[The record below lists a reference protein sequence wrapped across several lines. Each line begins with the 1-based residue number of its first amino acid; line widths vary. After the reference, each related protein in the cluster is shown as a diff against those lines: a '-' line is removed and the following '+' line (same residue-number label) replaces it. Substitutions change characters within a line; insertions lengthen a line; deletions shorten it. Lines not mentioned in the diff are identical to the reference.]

1 MIHYASSLLAPR
13 HAAAAVADGCGGED
27 GMVSAD
33 KKKCNAAS
41 VLIKRMARLRIR
53 IGGGGGGSNEVAA
66 AAAMVT
72 VRTSLVSNSATY
84 LEAQD
89 DYTIY

>member
-1 MIHYASSLLAPR
+1 M
-13 HAAAAVADGCGGED
+13 ADGGGSAGGGGRD
-27 GMVSAD
+27 GMASAD

-53 IGGGGGGSNEVAA
+53 IGGGGWGSIEVAVAAAVA

>member
-1 MIHYASSLLAPR
+1 MV
-13 HAAAAVADGCGGED
+13 AAAARGGRD
-27 GMVSAD
+27 GMASAD

-53 IGGGGGGSNEVAA
+53 IGGGGSSEVAA
-66 AAAMVT
+66 AAVAAEAMVT

>member
-1 MIHYASSLLAPR
+1 M
-13 HAAAAVADGCGGED
+13 ADGGVGGGRD
-27 GMVSAD
+27 GMASAD

-53 IGGGGGGSNEVAA
+53 IVGGGGGSSEVAA
-66 AAAMVT
+66 AAVAAEEMVT

>member
-1 MIHYASSLLAPR
+1 MRVPCLR
-13 HAAAAVADGCGGED
+13 RGGRD
-27 GMVSAD
+27 GMASAD

-53 IGGGGGGSNEVAA
+53 IGGGGSSEVAAAAVA

>member
-1 MIHYASSLLAPR
+1 
-13 HAAAAVADGCGGED
+13 
-27 GMVSAD
+27 
-33 KKKCNAAS
+33 
-41 VLIKRMARLRIR
+41 MARLRIR
-53 IGGGGGGSNEVAA
+53 IGGGGGSSEVAAAVA

>member
-1 MIHYASSLLAPR
+1 M
-13 HAAAAVADGCGGED
+13 VADGGGGGGRD
-27 GMVSAD
+27 GIASAD

-53 IGGGGGGSNEVAA
+53 IGGGGSSHVAAAAEA

>member
-1 MIHYASSLLAPR
+1 MV
-13 HAAAAVADGCGGED
+13 AAARGGRD
-27 GMVSAD
+27 GMASAD

-53 IGGGGGGSNEVAA
+53 IGDGGASSEVAAAMVA

>member
-1 MIHYASSLLAPR
+1 MV
-13 HAAAAVADGCGGED
+13 AARGGRD
-27 GMVSAD
+27 GMASAD

-53 IGGGGGGSNEVAA
+53 IGGGGGGSEVAAAVA

>member
-1 MIHYASSLLAPR
+1 MV
-13 HAAAAVADGCGGED
+13 AAAARGGRD
-27 GMVSAD
+27 GMASAD

-53 IGGGGGGSNEVAA
+53 IGGGGSSEVAAAVA

>member
-1 MIHYASSLLAPR
+1 
-13 HAAAAVADGCGGED
+13 VADGGGSAGGGGRD
-27 GMVSAD
+27 GMASAD

-53 IGGGGGGSNEVAA
+53 IGGGSGSSEVAAAAVA

>member
-1 MIHYASSLLAPR
+1 M
-13 HAAAAVADGCGGED
+13 ADGGGGGGRD
-27 GMVSAD
+27 GMASAD

-53 IGGGGGGSNEVAA
+53 IGGDGGSSEVAAVA

>member
-1 MIHYASSLLAPR
+1 MSLDCDSLCEFLAC
-13 HAAAAVADGCGGED
+13 AAAAVADGGGGGRD
-27 GMVSAD
+27 GMASAD

-53 IGGGGGGSNEVAA
+53 IGGGGGRSEVAS
-66 AAAMVT
+66 AAMVT

>member
-1 MIHYASSLLAPR
+1 M
-13 HAAAAVADGCGGED
+13 ADGGGGGRD
-27 GMVSAD
+27 GMASAD

-53 IGGGGGGSNEVAA
+53 IGGGGGGSSEVAA
-66 AAAMVT
+66 VVATAAMVT

>member
-1 MIHYASSLLAPR
+1 M
-13 HAAAAVADGCGGED
+13 ADGGGGGGRD
-27 GMVSAD
+27 GMASAD

-53 IGGGGGGSNEVAA
+53 IGGDGGSSEVAAAVA

>member
-1 MIHYASSLLAPR
+1 M
-13 HAAAAVADGCGGED
+13 ADGGGGGRD
-27 GMVSAD
+27 GMASAD

-53 IGGGGGGSNEVAA
+53 IGGGGGSSEVTAAVA

>member
-1 MIHYASSLLAPR
+1 M
-13 HAAAAVADGCGGED
+13 ADGGVGGGRD
-27 GMVSAD
+27 GMASAD

-53 IGGGGGGSNEVAA
+53 IGGGGSSHVAAEAEA

>member
-1 MIHYASSLLAPR
+1 MPR
-13 HAAAAVADGCGGED
+13 RHAVADGGVGGGRD
-27 GMVSAD
+27 GMASAD

-53 IGGGGGGSNEVAA
+53 IGGGGGGSSEVAAAAVA

>member
-1 MIHYASSLLAPR
+1 MV
-13 HAAAAVADGCGGED
+13 AAAAARGGRD
-27 GMVSAD
+27 GMASAD

-53 IGGGGGGSNEVAA
+53 MCGGGSSQVGAAAVAA
-66 AAAMVT
+66 AAVVT

>member
-1 MIHYASSLLAPR
+1 M
-13 HAAAAVADGCGGED
+13 ADGGGGRD
-27 GMVSAD
+27 GMASAD

-53 IGGGGGGSNEVAA
+53 IGGGGGSSEVAAAVA

>member
-1 MIHYASSLLAPR
+1 MP
-13 HAAAAVADGCGGED
+13 
-27 GMVSAD
+27 SAD

-53 IGGGGGGSNEVAA
+53 IGDGGGSGEARAAAVAA
-66 AAAMVT
+66 AVMVT

>member
-1 MIHYASSLLAPR
+1 MV
-13 HAAAAVADGCGGED
+13 AAAARGGRD
-27 GMVSAD
+27 GMASAD

-53 IGGGGGGSNEVAA
+53 IGGGGGSSEVAAAVA

>member
-1 MIHYASSLLAPR
+1 MAHGGG
-13 HAAAAVADGCGGED
+13 GCRRRD
-27 GMVSAD
+27 GMPSAD

-53 IGGGGGGSNEVAA
+53 IGDGGGSGEARAEVAVAA
-66 AAAMVT
+66 AVMVT

>member
-1 MIHYASSLLAPR
+1 MA
-13 HAAAAVADGCGGED
+13 
-27 GMVSAD
+27 SAD

-41 VLIKRMARLRIR
+41 VLIKRMARLPIR
-53 IGGGGGGSNEVAA
+53 IGGGGSSHVAAASEA